1 MPDSASPTPSP
12 LGGPSPALRR
22 TDPASQIHLERE
34 IATLQARLV
43 REAHTAV
50 GMIESACD
58 ALFKLDEPGARAVM
72 ASEDAVD
79 VEEVHIEEEAF
90 RILALYHPFARDFR
104 TITAFIRMNADLERI
119 ADHATSLAKQTIKLK
134 ALGASRFPT
143 ALVELGQRV
152 PVECHALLSSLSTQ
166 DVEGARGV
174 IMRDKTI
181 DRLDKRLFDE
191 CLDQMGDSRE
201 SRAAGLL
208 MYRCGR
214 ELERVGDLA
223 GSIAEDVIYIASGEI
238 VRHVEKKRLKAQR
251 GGNP

>member
-1 MPDSASPTPSP
+1 MPDNAAPLPSP
-12 LGGPSPALRR
+12 PSGPSPVLRR

-34 IATLQARLV
+34 IKALLARLV

-58 ALFKLDEPGARAVM
+58 ALFKLDEAGARAVM
-72 ASEDAVD
+72 ASEDLVD
-79 VEEVHIEEEAF
+79 SEEVHIEEEAF
-90 RILALYHPFARDFR
+90 RILALFQPYARDFR
-104 TITAFIRMNADLERI
+104 TITALVRMNADLERI
-119 ADHATSLAKQTIKLK
+119 ADHATSLAKQTIKLR
-134 ALGASRFPT
+134 ALGASSFPT
-143 ALVELGQRV
+143 SLVELGHRV

-191 CLDQMGDSRE
+191 CLDQMTDTRE

-208 MYRCGR
+208 LYRCGR

-223 GSIAEDVIYIASGEI
+223 CSIAEDVIYIVSGEI

-251 GGNP
+251 GGSV